1 VSWGER
7 VKLSSARREAKIL
20 SYPVPEG
27 KQAKLPSVT
36 TKRRKQ
42 MEQKEERVQVYDVTA
57 LTSLEKLEP
66 VRVRPGM
73 YIGSTGI
80 KGLHH
85 CIWEI
90 LDNAI
95 DEISNGFGDSA
106 AVILNK
112 DKTVTIVD
120 NGRGIPTGMHPTKK
134 KSGVEMV
141 FTELHTGGKFN
152 NDVYKTSGGL
162 HGVGAAVVNALS
174 KWLEVEVKQN
184 GRIYKQRF
192 ENAYDRTVKREMPG
206 TPVTSLEALGS
217 TKETGTKVTFMPDKD
232 VFSVTEFKFE
242 VIDERLQELAFQ
254 NKGITLKLVD
264 NRKDE
269 VVEKEYH
276 SERGLLDFIDYLN
289 ESKTPLHNPPI
300 LFDGEREVNGLNMYG
315 EVCVQFTDSTTEYIA
330 SYVNNIPTTESG
342 THESGFK
349 TGMTRAFKEW
359 AKKLNLIKEKDKE
372 FEGDDL
378 REGMTAIVRIK
389 ISNPIFEGQ
398 TKTKLGNTEAYTMMN
413 DLAYT
418 KFSEWIEDNKD
429 TAASMINNAL
439 DAAARREKIKKINE
453 AEKKKIG
460 KGTAP
465 LAGKIAVCTM
475 KDPTV
480 CEFIVVEGDS
490 AGGSA
495 KQARDRRFQTIMPSK
510 GKIMNTEKQKLENVL
525 GSEELKIFNTA
536 IGTGVLDN
544 CKEDDLKYDKI
555 IIMSDADVDGYH
567 IRTLWMTYIYRY
579 MRSIIANGHLYLAQP
594 PLYKVYK
601 QGKGGEIVKYAYSDD
616 ELEKVKKEVG
626 KGALLQRYKGL
637 GEMNPQQ
644 LWETTLNPET
654 RTLHQITIEDAAKAE
669 KMVSLLMGDVV
680 APRKNYMYKYAEF

>member
-1 VSWGER
+1 MSED
-7 VKLSSARREAKIL
+7 KITIG
-20 SYPVPEG
+20 S
-27 KQAKLPSVT
+27 
-36 TKRRKQ
+36 
-42 MEQKEERVQVYDVTA
+42 YDVTD

-73 YIGSTGI
+73 YIGSTGS

-85 CIWEI
+85 CIWEV

-95 DEISNGFGDSA
+95 DEISNGFGDKA
-106 AVILNK
+106 TVILNK
-112 DKTVTIVD
+112 DKSVTVID
-120 NGRGIPTGMHPTKK
+120 NGRGIPTGIHPVKK

-141 FTELHTGGKFN
+141 YTELHTGGKFDN
-152 NDVYKTSGGL
+152 KNYKTSGGL

-174 KWLEVEVKQN
+174 EWLEVEVSQN
-184 GRIYKQRF
+184 GNVYRQRF
-192 ENAYDRTVKREMPG
+192 EHAYDKQMKKVMPG
-206 TPVTSLEALGS
+206 TPVTKLEIVDK
-217 TKETGTKVTFMPDKD
+217 TDVTGTKVTFMPDKE
-232 VFSVTEFKFE
+232 VFTSTDFKFDI
-242 VIDERLQELAFQ
+242 IDERLQELAFQ
-254 NKGITLKLVD
+254 NKGITLVLID
-264 NRKDE
+264 NRKE
-269 VVEKEYH
+269 ELVEKVYH

-289 ESKTPLHNPPI
+289 ESKTPIHETPI
-300 LFDGEREVNGLNMYG
+300 LFEGERAVSGMEMYG
-315 EVCVQFTDSTTEYIA
+315 EICIQFTDSTTEYIA
-330 SYVNNIPTTESG
+330 SYVNNIPTTEAG
-342 THESGFK
+342 THEAGFK

-389 ISNPIFEGQ
+389 ITNPIFEGQ
-398 TKTKLGNTEAYTMMN
+398 TKTKLGNNEAYTMMN
-413 DLAYT
+413 DLCYT

-429 TAASMINNAL
+429 VATSIISNAVE
-439 DAAARREKIKKINE
+439 AAARREKIKKINE

-465 LAGKIAVCTM
+465 LAGKIAVCTLRE
-475 KDPTV
+475 PQNN
-480 CEFIVVEGDS
+480 EFIVVEGDS

-544 CKEDDLKYDKI
+544 YSENDLKYHKI

-579 MRSIIANGHLYLAQP
+579 MRPLIANGHLYLAQP

-601 QGKGGEIVKYAYSDD
+601 QTKKEDIVKYAYSDD

-626 KGALLQRYKGL
+626 KGALIQRYKGL
-637 GEMNPQQ
+637 GEMNPEQ
-644 LWETTLNPET
+644 LWETTLNPAT
-654 RTLHQITIEDAAKAE
+654 RTLQQVTIDDASKAE

-680 APRKNYMYKYAEF
+680 EPRKNYMYKYAEF

>member
-1 VSWGER
+1 MSDES
-7 VKLSSARREAKIL
+7 KKIN
-20 SYPVPEG
+20 S
-27 KQAKLPSVT
+27 
-36 TKRRKQ
+36 
-42 MEQKEERVQVYDVTA
+42 YDVTD

-73 YIGSTGI
+73 YIGSTGS

-85 CIWEI
+85 CIWEV

-95 DEISNGFGDSA
+95 DEITNGYGDKA
-106 AVILNK
+106 TIILNK
-112 DKTVTIVD
+112 DKTVTVID
-120 NGRGIPTGMHPTKK
+120 NGRGIPTGIHPVKK

-141 FTELHTGGKFN
+141 YTELHTGGKFDN
-152 NDVYKTSGGL
+152 KNYKTSGGL

-174 KWLEVEVKQN
+174 EWLEVVVCQN
-184 GRIYKQRF
+184 GNVYKQRF
-192 ENAYDRTVKREMPG
+192 AYAYDKELKKDMPG
-206 TPVTSLEALGS
+206 TAVTELKVVGKS
-217 TKETGTKVTFMPDKD
+217 KDTGTKVTFMPDKQI
-232 VFSVTEFKFE
+232 FTSTEFKFE
-242 VIDERLQELAFQ
+242 VIDERLQELSFQ
-254 NKGITLKLVD
+254 NKGITLELID
-264 NRKDE
+264 NRKE
-269 VVEKEYH
+269 EQVKKVYH
-276 SERGLLDFIDYLN
+276 SQRGLLDFIDYLN
-289 ESKTPLHNPPI
+289 ESKTPIHQIPI
-300 LFDGEREVNGLNMYG
+300 LFEGDREVSGIEMFG
-315 EVCVQFTDSTTEYIA
+315 EVCIQFTDSTTEYIA
-330 SYVNNIPTTESG
+330 SYVNNIPTTEAG

-389 ISNPIFEGQ
+389 ITNPIFEGQ
-398 TKTKLGNTEAYTMMN
+398 TKTKLGNNEAYTMMN
-413 DLAYT
+413 DLCYT
-418 KFSEWIEDNKD
+418 KLSEWIEDNKE
-429 TAASMINNAL
+429 AASGIITNAIE
-439 DAAARREKIKKINE
+439 AAARREKIKKINE
-453 AEKKKIG
+453 AEKKKVG

-475 KDPTV
+475 KEPTV
-480 CEFIVVEGDS
+480 NEFIVVEGDS

-544 CKEDDLKYDKI
+544 YSENDLKYHKI

-579 MRSIIANGHLYLAQP
+579 MRPLIANGHLYMAQP

-601 QGKGGEIVKYAYSDD
+601 QTKKEDIVRYAYSDD

-626 KGALLQRYKGL
+626 KGALIQRYKGL
-637 GEMNPQQ
+637 GEMNPEQ

-654 RTLHQITIEDAAKAE
+654 RTLQQVTIEDAAKAE
-669 KMVSLLMGDVV
+669 KMISLLMGDVV
-680 APRKNYMYKYAEF
+680 EPRKNYMYKYAEF

>member
-1 VSWGER
+1 MKHKDIDNE
-7 VKLSSARREAKIL
+7 
-20 SYPVPEG
+20 
-27 KQAKLPSVT
+27 
-36 TKRRKQ
+36 
-42 MEQKEERVQVYDVTA
+42 VYDVNS

-73 YIGSTGI
+73 YIGSTGS

-90 LDNAI
+90 LDNSI
-95 DEISNGFGDSA
+95 DEISNGFGSYA
-106 AVILNK
+106 SVILNE
-112 DKTVTIVD
+112 DGSATVTD
-120 NGRGIPTGMHPTKK
+120 NGRGIPTGVHPLKK
-134 KSGVEMV
+134 KTGVEMV

-174 KWLEVEVKQN
+174 KWMEVEVKQK
-184 GRIYKQRF
+184 GHIYKQRF
-192 ENAYDRTVKREMPG
+192 EYSYDESLGKDMPG
-206 TPVTSLEALGS
+206 TPVTKLNKAGD
-217 TKETGTKVTFMPDKD
+217 TADTGTKVTFMPDQD
-232 VFSVTEFKFE
+232 VFSTVEFKFDI
-242 VIDERLQELAFQ
+242 IDERLKELAFQ
-254 NKGITLKLVD
+254 NKGVTLKLID
-264 NRKDE
+264 RRGQE
-269 VVEKEYH
+269 EIQKEYH
-276 SERGLLDFIDYLN
+276 SERGLLDFIEYLN
-289 ESKTPLHNPPI
+289 ESKTPLHKDPI
-300 LFDGEREVNGLNMYG
+300 LFQGERQVNDIKMQG
-315 EVCVQFTDSTTEYIA
+315 EVCIQFTDSTTYHIA

-349 TGMTRAFKEW
+349 TGMTRAFKDW
-359 AKKLNLIKEKDKE
+359 GKKLNLVKEKE

-378 REGMTAIVRIK
+378 REGMTAIVKIK
-389 ISNPIFEGQ
+389 ISNPVFEGQ

-413 DLAYT
+413 DLSYT
-418 KFSEWIEDNKD
+418 KLSEWIEDNKK
-429 TAASMINNAL
+429 TAAVIINNAL
-439 DAAARREKIKKINE
+439 DSAARREKIKKIND

-460 KGTAP
+460 KGAAP
-465 LAGKIAVCTM
+465 LAGKIAVCTL
-475 KDPTV
+475 KNSSY

-525 GSEELKIFNTA
+525 GSEELKIFNSA
-536 IGTGVLDN
+536 VGTGILDN
-544 CKEDDLKYDKI
+544 YNEKDLKYDKI

-579 MRSIIANGHLYLAQP
+579 MRKLISDGHLYIALP

-601 QGKGGEIVKYAYSDD
+601 DTKNKQIVKYAYSDQQLLD
-616 ELEKVKKEVG
+616 AKNEVG
-626 KGALLQRYKGL
+626 SGALIQRYKGL
-637 GEMNPQQ
+637 GEMNPDQ

-654 RTLHQITIEDAAKAE
+654 RTLQQITIEDAAKAE

-680 APRKNYMYKYAEF
+680 APRKKYMYKYAQF

>member
-1 VSWGER
+1 M
-7 VKLSSARREAKIL
+7 KNN
-20 SYPVPEG
+20 
-27 KQAKLPSVT
+27 T
-36 TKRRKQ
+36 T
-42 MEQKEERVQVYDVTA
+42 YDVTD

-73 YIGSTGI
+73 YIGSIGS

-85 CIWEI
+85 CVWEI

-95 DEISNGFGDSA
+95 DEISNGYGNKA
-106 AVILNK
+106 QVILNK
-112 DKTVTIVD
+112 DKSVTIKD
-120 NGRGIPTGMHPTKK
+120 NGRGIPTGIHPIKK

-152 NDVYKTSGGL
+152 NKNYKTSGGL

-174 KWLEVEVKQN
+174 KWVEVEVYQSGN
-184 GRIYKQRF
+184 IYRQRF
-192 ENAYDRTVKREMPG
+192 EYAYDKELKRDMPG
-206 TPVTSLEALGS
+206 TPVTKLDIVGKS
-217 TKETGTKVTFMPDKD
+217 KETGSKITFMPDGEI
-232 VFSVTEFKFE
+232 FSTIDFKFD

-254 NKGITLKLVD
+254 NKGIRLELID

-269 VVEKEYH
+269 EVRKEYY

-289 ESKTPLHNPPI
+289 ESKTKLHEAPI
-300 LFDGEREVNGLNMYG
+300 LFEGEREVGGLQMYG
-315 EVCVQFTDSTTEYIA
+315 EVCIQFTDSTTDYIA
-330 SYVNNIPTTESG
+330 SYVNNIPTTEAG
-342 THESGFK
+342 THETGFK

-359 AKKLNLIKEKDKE
+359 ARKLELVKGKDKE

-389 ISNPIFEGQ
+389 ITNPVFEGQ
-398 TKTKLGNTEAYTMMN
+398 TKTKLGNNEAYTMMN

-418 KFSEWIEDNKD
+418 KLGEWIEDNKELA
-429 TAASMINNAL
+429 TMIINNAL
-439 DAAARREKIKKINE
+439 AAAQRREKIKKIND

-465 LAGKIAVCTM
+465 LAGKVAVCTLKN
-475 KDPTV
+475 KDV
-480 CEFIVVEGDS
+480 NEFIVVEGDS

-525 GSEELKIFNTA
+525 ASEELKIFNA
-536 IGTGVLDN
+536 AVGTGTLDN
-544 CKEDDLKYDKI
+544 YNEDDLKYNKI

-579 MRSIIANGHLYLAQP
+579 MRPLIANGHLYLAQP

-601 QGKGGEIVKYAYSDD
+601 HTKKGEVQKYAYSDD
-616 ELEKVKKEVG
+616 ELEQVKKEIG
-626 KGALLQRYKGL
+626 KGALIQRYKGL
-637 GEMNPQQ
+637 GEMNPDQ
-644 LWETTLNPET
+644 LWETTLNPES
-654 RTLHQITIEDAAKAE
+654 RTLLQVTIEDAAKAE
-669 KMVSLLMGDVV
+669 RMISLLMGDVV
-680 APRKNYMYKYAEF
+680 EPRKKYMYKYAEF

>member
-1 VSWGER
+1 
-7 VKLSSARREAKIL
+7 
-20 SYPVPEG
+20 
-27 KQAKLPSVT
+27 
-36 TKRRKQ
+36 
-42 MEQKEERVQVYDVTA
+42 MENMEEKVQVYDVTA

-85 CIWEI
+85 CIWEV

-95 DEISNGFGDSA
+95 DEISNGFGNKA
-106 AVILNK
+106 TIILNK
-112 DKTVTIVD
+112 DKSVTVID

-174 KWLEVEVKQN
+174 KWLEVEVRQN
-184 GRIYKQRF
+184 GHIYKQRF
-192 ENAYDRTVKREMPG
+192 ENAYDKTVKREMPG
-206 TPVTSLEALGS
+206 TPVTQLKIVGN
-217 TKETGTKVTFMPDKD
+217 TKEKGTKVTFMPDEE
-232 VFSVTEFKFE
+232 VFSTTEFKFD

-254 NKGITLKLVD
+254 NKGITLKLID
-264 NRKDE
+264 DRKEE

-289 ESKTPLHNPPI
+289 ESKTTLHNPPI
-300 LFDGEREVNGLNMYG
+300 LFEGEREVNGLNMYG
-315 EVCVQFTDSTTEYIA
+315 EVCIQFTDSTTEYIA

-359 AKKLNLIKEKDKE
+359 AKKLNLVKEKDKE

-418 KFSEWIEDNKD
+418 KFSEWIEDNKE
-429 TAASMINNAL
+429 TAGSLINNAV

-465 LAGKIAVCTM
+465 LAGKIAVCTL
-475 KDPTV
+475 KDSSV

-544 CKEDDLKYDKI
+544 YNETDLKYDKI

-579 MRSIIANGHLYLAQP
+579 MRPLIANGHLYLAQP

-601 QGKGGEIVKYAYSDD
+601 QGKGGEVSKYAYSDD
-616 ELEKVKKEVG
+616 ELEKARKEIG
-626 KGALLQRYKGL
+626 KGNLIQRYKGL
-637 GEMNPQQ
+637 GEMNPEQ
-644 LWETTLNPET
+644 LWQTTLNPET
-654 RTLHQITIEDAAKAE
+654 RTLHQITIDDAAKAE
-669 KMVSLLMGDVV
+669 KMVSLLMGEVV
-680 APRKNYMYKYAEF
+680 APRKSYMYKYAEF

>member
-1 VSWGER
+1 MKTDNKAS
-7 VKLSSARREAKIL
+7 
-20 SYPVPEG
+20 
-27 KQAKLPSVT
+27 
-36 TKRRKQ
+36 
-42 MEQKEERVQVYDVTA
+42 YDVTD

-73 YIGSTGI
+73 YIGSTGS

-90 LDNAI
+90 LDNSI
-95 DEISNGFGDSA
+95 DEITNGDGDKA
-106 AVILNK
+106 TIIINK
-112 DKTVTIVD
+112 DKSVTIID
-120 NGRGIPTGMHPTKK
+120 NGRGIPTGIHPVKK

-152 NDVYKTSGGL
+152 NKNYKTSGGL

-174 KWLEVEVKQN
+174 KWLEVQVCQN
-184 GRIYKQRF
+184 GNIYRQRF
-192 ENAYDRTVKREMPG
+192 EYAYDKELKKNMPG
-206 TPVTSLEALGS
+206 TPVTKLEIIGK

-232 VFSVTEFKFE
+232 VFSTIDFKFD

-254 NKGITLKLVD
+254 NKGIRLELID
-264 NRKDE
+264 ERKE
-269 VVEKEYH
+269 ETVKKEYY

-289 ESKTPLHNPPI
+289 ESKTVIHPNPI
-300 LFDGEREVNGLNMYG
+300 LFEGEREVNGLQMYG
-315 EVCVQFTDSTTEYIA
+315 EVCMQFTDSTTDYIV
-330 SYVNNIPTTESG
+330 SYVNNIPTTEAG
-342 THESGFK
+342 THETGFK

-359 AKKLNLIKEKDKE
+359 TRKLGLIKEKDKE

-389 ISNPIFEGQ
+389 ITNPVFEGQ
-398 TKTKLGNTEAYTMMN
+398 TKTKLGNNEAYTMMN

-418 KFSEWIEDNKD
+418 KLSEWIEDNKELA
-429 TAASMINNAL
+429 TNIINNAL
-439 DAAARREKIKKINE
+439 QAAQRREKIKKINE
-453 AEKKKIG
+453 AEKKKVG

-465 LAGKIAVCTM
+465 LAGKVAVCTM
-475 KDPTV
+475 KDNSIN
-480 CEFIVVEGDS
+480 EFIVVEGDS

-525 GSEELKIFNTA
+525 ASEELRLFNA
-536 IGTGVLDN
+536 AVGTGTLDN
-544 CKEDDLKYDKI
+544 YKEENLKYNKI
-555 IIMSDADVDGYH
+555 IIMSDADVDGFH

-579 MRSIIANGHLYLAQP
+579 MRPLITNGHLYLAQP

-601 QGKGGEIVKYAYSDD
+601 KTKNGDIYKYAYSDE

-626 KGALLQRYKGL
+626 KGALIQRYKGL
-637 GEMNPQQ
+637 GEMNPEQ
-644 LWETTLNPET
+644 LWDTTLNPET
-654 RTLHQITIEDAAKAE
+654 RTLFRVTIEDAAKAE
-669 KMVSLLMGDVV
+669 RMVSLLMGDVV
-680 APRKNYMYKYAEF
+680 EPRKNYMYKYAEF

>member
-1 VSWGER
+1 
-7 VKLSSARREAKIL
+7 
-20 SYPVPEG
+20 
-27 KQAKLPSVT
+27 
-36 TKRRKQ
+36 

-90 LDNAI
+90 LDNSI
-95 DEISNGFGDSA
+95 DEISNGFGNSA

-112 DKTVTIVD
+112 DKSVTIVD

-152 NDVYKTSGGL
+152 NDIYKTSGGL

-206 TPVTSLEALGS
+206 TPVTSLEAVGG

-315 EVCVQFTDSTTEYIA
+315 EVCVQFTDSTMEYIA

-418 KFSEWIEDNKD
+418 KFSEWIEDNKE

-544 CKEDDLKYDKI
+544 YKEDDLKYDKI

-601 QGKGGEIVKYAYSDD
+601 QGRGGEIVKYAYSDD

>member
-1 VSWGER
+1 
-7 VKLSSARREAKIL
+7 
-20 SYPVPEG
+20 
-27 KQAKLPSVT
+27 
-36 TKRRKQ
+36 

-120 NGRGIPTGMHPTKK
+120 NGRGIPTGVHPTKK

-206 TPVTSLEALGS
+206 TPVTSLETLGS

-359 AKKLNLIKEKDKE
+359 AKKLNLVKEKDKD

-378 REGMTAIVRIK
+378 REGMTAIARIK

-654 RTLHQITIEDAAKAE
+654 RTLHQITIEDASKAE

>member
-1 VSWGER
+1 
-7 VKLSSARREAKIL
+7 
-20 SYPVPEG
+20 
-27 KQAKLPSVT
+27 
-36 TKRRKQ
+36 
-42 MEQKEERVQVYDVTA
+42 MEQEMNKVSSYDVTD

-73 YIGSTGI
+73 YIGSTGS

-95 DEISNGFGDSA
+95 DEIANGYGDKA
-106 AVILNK
+106 TIILNK
-112 DKTVTIVD
+112 DKSVTVID
-120 NGRGIPTGMHPTKK
+120 NGRGIPTGIHPVKK

-141 FTELHTGGKFN
+141 YTELHTGGKFDN
-152 NDVYKTSGGL
+152 KNYKTSGGL

-174 KWLEVEVKQN
+174 EWLVVEVCQN
-184 GRIYKQRF
+184 GNVYRQRF
-192 ENAYDRTVKREMPG
+192 EHAYDKELKKVMPG
-206 TPVTSLEALGS
+206 TAVTKLEIVGS
-217 TKETGTKVTFMPDKD
+217 SEETGTIVTFLPDKEI
-232 VFSVTEFKFE
+232 FTSTEFKFD
-242 VIDERLQELAFQ
+242 VIDERLKELAFQ
-254 NKGITLKLVD
+254 NKGITLVLID
-264 NRKDE
+264 DRKE
-269 VVEKEYH
+269 EKVEKQYH

-289 ESKTPLHNPPI
+289 ESKTPIHETPV
-300 LFDGEREVNGLNMYG
+300 LFEGEKEINGISMYG
-315 EVCVQFTDSTTEYIA
+315 EICLQFTDSTTEYIA
-330 SYVNNIPTTESG
+330 SYVNNIPTTEAG
-342 THESGFK
+342 THEAGFK

-359 AKKLNLIKEKDKE
+359 AKKLNILKEKDKE

-398 TKTKLGNTEAYTMMN
+398 TKTKLGNNEAYTMMN
-413 DLAYT
+413 ELAYT
-418 KFSEWIEDNKD
+418 KLGEWIEDNREV
-429 TAASMINNAL
+429 ASSIMTNAVE
-439 DAAARREKIKKINE
+439 AAARREKIKKINE
-453 AEKKKIG
+453 AEKKKVG
-460 KGTAP
+460 KGAAP
-465 LAGKIAVCTM
+465 LAGKIAVCTL
-475 KDPTV
+475 KDPALN
-480 CEFIVVEGDS
+480 EFIVVEGDS

-544 CKEDDLKYDKI
+544 YNEADLKYHKI

-579 MRSIIANGHLYLAQP
+579 MRPLIANGHLYMAQP

-601 QGKGGEIVKYAYSDD
+601 TTKKEDIIKYAYSDD

-626 KGALLQRYKGL
+626 KGALIQRYKGL
-637 GEMNPQQ
+637 GEMNPDQ
-644 LWETTLNPET
+644 LWETTLNPAT
-654 RTLHQITIEDAAKAE
+654 RTLLQVTIEDASKAE
-669 KMVSLLMGDVV
+669 KMVSLLMGDIVE
-680 APRKNYMYKYAEF
+680 PRKNYMYKYAEF

>member
-1 VSWGER
+1 MSNN
-7 VKLSSARREAKIL
+7 KIQ
-20 SYPVPEG
+20 SG
-27 KQAKLPSVT
+27 S
-36 TKRRKQ
+36 
-42 MEQKEERVQVYDVTA
+42 YDVTD

-66 VRVRPGM
+66 VRIRPGM
-73 YIGSTGI
+73 YIGSTGS

-85 CIWEI
+85 CVWEI

-95 DEISNGFGDSA
+95 DEISNGYGDKA
-106 AVILNK
+106 TVVLNK
-112 DKTVTIVD
+112 DKSVTIID
-120 NGRGIPTGMHPTKK
+120 NGRGVPTGIHPIKK

-152 NDVYKTSGGL
+152 NKNYKTSGGL

-174 KWLEVEVKQN
+174 KWLEVEVYQN
-184 GRIYKQRF
+184 GNIYRQRF
-192 ENAYDRTVKREMPG
+192 ENAMDKELKKVMPG
-206 TPVTSLEALGS
+206 TAITTLEVVGK
-217 TKETGTKVTFMPDKD
+217 TKLTGTKVTFMPDKD
-232 VFSVTEFKFE
+232 VFTNTEFKFDI
-242 VIDERLQELAFQ
+242 IDERLKELAFQ
-254 NKGITLKLVD
+254 NKGVRLEFVD
-264 NRKDE
+264 RRKDE
-269 VVEKEYH
+269 EVVKEYF
-276 SERGLLDFIDYLN
+276 SENGLLDFISYLN
-289 ESKTPLHNPPI
+289 ESKTAIHELPI
-300 LFDGEREVNGLNMYG
+300 FFEGERMVDNIQMYG
-315 EVCVQFTDSTTEYIA
+315 EVCLQFTDSTTEYIA
-330 SYVNNIPTTESG
+330 SYVNNIPTTEAG

-349 TGMTRAFKEW
+349 TGMTRSFKEW

-389 ISNPIFEGQ
+389 ITNPVFEGQ
-398 TKTKLGNTEAYTMMN
+398 TKTKLGNNEAYTMMN

-418 KFSEWIEDNKD
+418 KFSEWIEDNKEVA
-429 TAASMINNAL
+429 TMIINNAL

-465 LAGKIAVCTM
+465 LAGKIAVCTL
-475 KDPTV
+475 KDKNV
-480 CEFIVVEGDS
+480 NEFIVVEGDS

-525 GSEELKIFNTA
+525 ASEELKIFNTA
-536 IGTGVLDN
+536 VGTGTLDN
-544 CKEDDLKYDKI
+544 YKEEDLKYDKI

-579 MRSIIANGHLYLAQP
+579 MRPLIANGHLYLAQP

-601 QGKGGEIVKYAYSDD
+601 MGKNADNAIYAYSDD
-616 ELEKVKKEVG
+616 ELEKGKKKIG
-626 KGALLQRYKGL
+626 KGALIQRFKGL
-637 GEMNPQQ
+637 GEMNPEQ
-644 LWETTLNPET
+644 LWETTLNPAT
-654 RTLHQITIEDAAKAE
+654 RTLVQVTIEDAAKAE

-680 APRKNYMYKYAEF
+680 EPRKNYMYKYAEF